1 MSSGVNVLEL
11 PTVEQRKT
19 MLHYVVCLLPKP
31 NRDILE
37 VLLAFLRVVASYS
50 SGENGNRMDVKN
62 LATVF
67 APNILYNKAKETAKS
82 MVKDESFLAIDAIC
96 MLIQHQDELWVVSAL
111 LFLFSQNE
119 NDYHLIL
126 LVNDK

>member
-1 MSSGVNVLEL
+1 
-11 PTVEQRKT
+11 
-19 MLHYVVCLLPKP
+19 
-31 NRDILE
+31 
-37 VLLAFLRVVASYS
+37 
-50 SGENGNRMDVKN
+50 
-62 LATVF
+62 
-67 APNILYNKAKETAKS
+67 